1 MSIQFPDRRSPDYMH
16 LPRQNEILDRILKEG
31 DGLLVN
37 RFTRRQFEL
46 ELLNAICKDDQAF
59 RKHATPIVRKFSEIL
74 TEVMPKTLLTVIDF
88 AWTEIDQD
96 VAVEMVGGVLRGD
109 QHGDVSFCC
118 SSVDDDNNITSQVKC
133 FYAFNTKND
142 PANTDTI
149 LQHLTEHYQK
159 GNRYDLK
166 PLTERGKW
174 LYDKHLELIK
184 TIDPEAR
191 IFVTQFSKAPVAALV
206 SLSKLSTTFGFVI
219 RSIVAELD
227 PNEIELVSKV
237 PVEPPYKLF

>member
-1 MSIQFPDRRSPDYMH
+1 MSIQFPDRRSPDYVH

-74 TEVMPKTLLTVIDF
+74 TEVMPKTLLTIIDF

-96 VAVEMVGGVLRGD
+96 VAVEMVAGVQRGE

-118 SSVDDDNNITSQVKC
+118 SVVNAEGTVTSQVKC
-133 FYAFNTKND
+133 FYAFNTNNT
-142 PANTDTI
+142 PENTDHA
-149 LQHLTEHYQK
+149 LQYLTEYHQK
-159 GNRYDLK
+159 GSRYDLL
-166 PLTERGKW
+166 PLSETGKE
-174 LYDKHLELIK
+174 LYDKYLALIR
-184 TIDPEAR
+184 TIDPDAR